1 MTTLSYILLL
11 APICEKTTVA
21 CIVLAVFAFAIGL
34 AYIVY
39 MCGGFTY
46 DTPKNT
52 SKKWP
57 VICFIVAFMCS
68 IAAGLMPDR
77 KTVYMVAGVET
88 INKFSQTEV
97 AKELGDSG
105 MSIVKDITTIIH
117 TYTLDAV
124 KEAKKKKNRNN
135 DEEDEY

>member
-1 MTTLSYILLL
+1 MTTLSWLLILASASEGMRLV
-11 APICEKTTVA
+11 CGM
-21 CIVLAVFAFAIGL
+21 LAVASFAI
-34 AYIVY
+34 ASFYIIY

-46 DTPKNT
+46 DDAPKGT

-57 VICFIVAFMCS
+57 VICYVATLVLA
-68 IAAGLMPDR
+68 IAAAMMPDK

-105 MSIVKDITTIIH
+105 MSIVKDVTTMIH
-117 TYTLDAV
+117 TYTMDAV
-124 KEAKKKKNRNN
+124 KESKKTKRRD
-135 DEEDEY
+135 DEE

>member
-11 APICEKTTVA
+11 APIVEHFQIA
-21 CIVLAVFAFAIGL
+21 CILLSLVAGGL
-34 AYIVY
+34 GIAYIVY
-39 MCGGFTY
+39 MCGGLTY
-46 DTPKNT
+46 DTPKDT

-57 VICFIVAFMCS
+57 VICLTVAFLFA
-68 IAAGLMPDR
+68 IGAGLMPDR

-117 TYTLDAV
+117 TYTLDSV
-124 KEAKKKKNRNN
+124 KEAKKSKHR
-135 DEEDEY
+135 DDDEY

>member
-11 APICEKTTVA
+11 APIVEHFQIA
-21 CIVLAVFAFAIGL
+21 CILLSLVAGGL
-34 AYIVY
+34 GIAYIVY
-39 MCGGFTY
+39 MCGGLTY
-46 DTPKNT
+46 SDVPKGT

-57 VICFIVAFMCS
+57 VICFIVTFICV
-68 IAAGLMPDR
+68 IGAGLLPDR

-105 MSIVKDITTIIH
+105 MLIVKDITTIIH

-124 KEAKKKKNRNN
+124 KEAKKSKHR
-135 DEEDEY
+135 DDDEY

>member
-11 APICEKTTVA
+11 APICEKLTVA
-21 CIVLAVFAFAIGL
+21 CIILAIFSFIIGF

-39 MCGGFTY
+39 MCGGLTY
-46 DTPKNT
+46 MIPDDT

-57 VICFIVAFMCS
+57 VICFIVTFICAL
-68 IAAGLMPDR
+68 AAGLMPDR

-124 KEAKKKKNRNN
+124 KEAKNSKNPRNN
-135 DEEDEY
+135 DED

>member
-1 MTTLSYILLL
+1 MSTLSYIILL
-11 APICEKTTVA
+11 APICEKLTIA
-21 CIVLAVFAFAIGL
+21 CIILATFSFIIGFT
-34 AYIVY
+34 YIIY
-39 MCGGFTY
+39 MCGGLTY
-46 DTPKNT
+46 GTPDDT

-124 KEAKKKKNRNN
+124 KEAKKTRIRNH
-135 DEEDEY
+135 DEEEY

>member
-11 APICEKTTVA
+11 APICEKMTLA
-21 CIVLAVFAFAIGL
+21 CVIIAIFAFIIGF
-34 AYIVY
+34 AYIIY

-46 DTPKNT
+46 GTPDDT

-124 KEAKKKKNRNN
+124 KEAKKNRNRE
-135 DEEDEY
+135 EEDE

>member
-1 MTTLSYILLL
+1 MTTLSYILFL
-11 APICEKTTVA
+11 APICEKLTIA
-21 CIVLAVFAFAIGL
+21 FIFLALVFGIIGVC
-34 AYIVY
+34 YIAY

-46 DTPKNT
+46 NGEPKGT

-57 VICFIVAFMCS
+57 VICLIVAFFCS
-68 IAAGLMPDR
+68 IAAGLLPDR

-105 MSIVKDITTIIH
+105 MSIVRDITTMIH
-117 TYTLDAV
+117 AYTVDAV
-124 KEAKKKKNRNN
+124 KESKKKQN
-135 DEEDEY
+135 DD

>member
-11 APICEKTTVA
+11 APICEKLTFA
-21 CIVLAVFAFAIGL
+21 CVMIAVIAFFIGL
-34 AYIVY
+34 IYIVY

-46 DTPKNT
+46 NEPPGT

-57 VICFIVAFMCS
+57 IFCFIVTFMCS

-117 TYTLDAV
+117 TYTLEAV

>member
-1 MTTLSYILLL
+1 MLTLSYILLL
-11 APICEKTTVA
+11 APICEKLTNA
-21 CIVLAVFAFAIGL
+21 CIILAIFSFIIGFV
-34 AYIVY
+34 YIVY
-39 MCGGFTY
+39 MCGGLTY
-46 DTPKNT
+46 DGTPDDT

-68 IAAGLMPDR
+68 IAAGILPDR

-124 KEAKKKKNRNN
+124 KEAKKNRNRN
-135 DEEDEY
+135 HDEEEY

>member
-1 MTTLSYILLL
+1 MTTLSWLLILASASEGLRIVCGLL
-11 APICEKTTVA
+11 AGA
-21 CIVLAVFAFAIGL
+21 SFAI
-34 AYIVY
+34 ASFYIIY

-46 DTPKNT
+46 KDLPKGT

-57 VICFIVAFMCS
+57 VICYVATLLLAL
-68 IAAGLMPDR
+68 AAAMMPDK

-105 MSIVKDITTIIH
+105 MSIVKDVTTMIH
-117 TYTLDAV
+117 TYTMDAV
-124 KEAKKKKNRNN
+124 KENKKKKRRDDD
-135 DEEDEY
+135 DEE

>member
-11 APICEKTTVA
+11 APICENFQIA
-21 CIVLAVFAFAIGL
+21 CIWLSVISGAIGI
-34 AYIVY
+34 AYIIY
-39 MCGGFTY
+39 MCGGLSY

-57 VICFIVAFMCS
+57 VLCLTVAFLF
-68 IAAGLMPDR
+68 ALGAGLMPDR

-88 INKFSQTEV
+88 INKFAQTEV

-124 KEAKKKKNRNN
+124 KEAKNSKNPRTNN
-135 DEEDEY
+135 ED

>member
-11 APICEKTTVA
+11 APICEKLTIA
-21 CIVLAVFAFAIGL
+21 CVVIALAAFFIGVI
-34 AYIVY
+34 YIVY

-46 DTPKNT
+46 SDAPKGT

-57 VICFIVAFMCS
+57 VICFIITFICC
-68 IAAGLMPDR
+68 ITAGLLPDR

-97 AKELGDSG
+97 AKELGESG

-117 TYTLDAV
+117 TYTMDAV
-124 KEAKKKKNRNN
+124 KEAKKKPHHN
-135 DEEDEY
+135 DED

>member
-1 MTTLSYILLL
+1 MTTLSYILFL
-11 APICEKTTVA
+11 APICEKLTIA
-21 CIVLAVFAFAIGL
+21 CVLLAVLAFCMGI
-34 AYIVY
+34 AYIIY
-39 MCGGFTY
+39 MLGGMTY

-57 VICFIVAFMCS
+57 VLCFIIAFMCS
-68 IAAGLMPDR
+68 IAAGLLPDR

-124 KEAKKKKNRNN
+124 KEAKKKKRHVEEN
-135 DEEDEY
+135 DEY

>member
-1 MTTLSYILLL
+1 MTTLSYILFL
-11 APICEKTTVA
+11 APICEKLTIA
-21 CIVLAVFAFAIGL
+21 CVSLAVASFVIGL
-34 AYIVY
+34 AYIIY
-39 MCGGFTY
+39 MCGGLTY

-57 VICFIVAFMCS
+57 VICFIVVFVCS
-68 IAAGLMPDR
+68 ITAGLLPDR

-117 TYTLDAV
+117 SYTLDAV
-124 KEAKKKKNRNN
+124 KEVKKKKNSEN
-135 DEEDEY
+135 DYE

>member
-11 APICEKTTVA
+11 APICEKLTMA
-21 CIVLAVFAFAIGL
+21 CIMLALAAFAIGI

-39 MCGGFTY
+39 MCGGLTY
-46 DTPKNT
+46 DTPKET

-57 VICFIVAFMCS
+57 VICFIVTFICV
-68 IAAGLMPDR
+68 IAAGMLPDR

-105 MSIVKDITTIIH
+105 MSIVRDITTIIH

-124 KEAKKKKNRNN
+124 KEAKKSKHR
-135 DEEDEY
+135 DDDEY

>member
-1 MTTLSYILLL
+1 MSTLSFILLL
-11 APICEKTTVA
+11 APICEKLTIA
-21 CIVLAVFAFAIGL
+21 CIFLAIFAFAIGL

-39 MCGGFTY
+39 MCGGLTY
-46 DTPKNT
+46 NVPDET

-88 INKFSQTEV
+88 INKFSQSEV

-124 KEAKKKKNRNN
+124 KEAKKKKRHM
-135 DEEDEY
+135 EEDNEY

>member
-1 MTTLSYILLL
+1 MITLSYILFL
-11 APICEKTTVA
+11 APICEKLTVA
-21 CIVLAVFAFAIGL
+21 CIVMATMFAIT
-34 AYIVY
+34 AICYIVY

-46 DTPKNT
+46 RDDEPKGT

-57 VICFIVAFMCS
+57 VICFIIAFFCA
-68 IAAGLMPDR
+68 ITAGLLPDR

-105 MSIVKDITTIIH
+105 MSIVKDITKIIH
-117 TYTLDAV
+117 SYTMDAV
-124 KEAKKKKNRNN
+124 KETKKKHHN
-135 DEEDEY
+135 DDED

>member
-11 APICEKTTVA
+11 APIVEHFQIA
-21 CIVLAVFAFAIGL
+21 CILLSLVAGGL
-34 AYIVY
+34 GIAYIVY
-39 MCGGFTY
+39 MCGGLTY
-46 DTPKNT
+46 DTPKDT

-57 VICFIVAFMCS
+57 VICLTVAFLFAIC
-68 IAAGLMPDR
+68 AGLMPDR

-105 MSIVKDITTIIH
+105 MQIVKDITTIIH

-124 KEAKKKKNRNN
+124 KEAKKSKHR
-135 DEEDEY
+135 DDDEY